1 MYAGSLGLLN
11 GQLNQEGVMSK
22 LLEPFVSERLLN
34 ITVPSVYGP
43 TADVHPLTQI
53 EWATADA

>member
-1 MYAGSLGLLN
+1 
-11 GQLNQEGVMSK
+11 MSK

-34 ITVPSVYGP
+34 IALRPVYGP

>member
-1 MYAGSLGLLN
+1 
-11 GQLNQEGVMSK
+11 MSK
-22 LLEPFVSERLLN
+22 LLEPFVSGRLLN
-34 ITVPSVYGP
+34 IPVPSVYGP

>member
-1 MYAGSLGLLN
+1 
-11 GQLNQEGVMSK
+11 MSK

-34 ITVPSVYGP
+34 IPVPSVYGP
-43 TADVHPLTQI
+43 AADVHPLTQI